1 MPVPLKQIDQ
11 LIPADNHAVEDQHD
25 QIHPAEEQRR
35 QQNRLNGNDKLKRF
49 ELNHKQIGGDH
60 RQRLGDQNP
69 QAQTDR
75 KGQ

>member
-1 MPVPLKQIDQ
+1 MPVALKQIDQ

-35 QQNRLNGNDKLKRF
+35 QQNCLKGNDELKGF
-49 ELNHKQIGGDH
+49 ELNHEQIGGDH